1 MINSIKIEIT
11 QKQIEKF
18 NKLKSI
24 QSKINFWQTEF
35 NVPYYYWNKIPQG
48 EIQSIIVKPKNAEET
63 ETLNYLVLRYY
74 EETNIV
80 IRNSMKLFDL
90 EEKKKSFINKIE
102 KVKNKIYFKETEY
115 KEIEKA
121 KSSFINTGINNPY
134 QFSIINFF
142 EKSYSDFLYNNQEPD
157 YSERVFEIETLIAT
171 ENGFRMAQYYKFI
184 EEYKPTNLIDLSLN
198 EKILLLEY
206 LGILDILYKEHEFSI
221 NATAKIINT
230 LTGMDISNIEKSY
243 KNNFIKK
250 QHSLKNIRR
259 VIEYLENVGLQT
271 LSESIRKKENFIE

>member
-1 MINSIKIEIT
+1 MINGIKIEVT

-24 QSKINFWQTEF
+24 QSKIDFWQTEF

-63 ETLNYLVLRYY
+63 ETLNFLVLRYY